1 MLKGL
6 SFLAATEIGRAVSRN
21 MRAAIYF
28 AIGGLLA
35 VLGLA
40 FLLQA
45 SHSWLAQH
53 LTQIEASLVVAATLL
68 SIAGILMLVG
78 ASVRKRRSGA
88 TSLTSTA
95 VAMAPFAAGLVGR
108 RSGVSALIL
117 AGVVLLGALAGRQAG
132 QR

>member
-6 SFLAATEIGRAVSRN
+6 SFLAATELGKAVSRN

-28 AIGGLLA
+28 GVGGLVAVIGLVFLVLA
-35 VLGLA
+35 G
-40 FLLQA
+40 
-45 SHSWLAQH
+45 HSWLALH
-53 LTQIEASLVVAATLL
+53 LTEIEASLVVAATLL
-68 SIAGILMLVG
+68 SIAGILMLFG
-78 ASVRKRRSGA
+78 ASIRKRRTGS
-88 TSLTSTA
+88 TSLASTA

-108 RSGVSALIL
+108 RSGVSTLIL